1 MYDNKMKE
9 CIERNNLNKQRKCD
23 HDYEFNN
30 QKKKP
35 PTSVKDKTLMVIKK
49 KTRVQSAGALV
60 PLPHPF
66 RK

>member
-49 KTRVQSAGALV
+49 IQESKVQV
-60 PLPHPF
+60 
-66 RK
+66 R

>member
-49 KTRVQSAGALV
+49 KQESKVQV
-60 PLPHPF
+60 
-66 RK
+66 R

>member
-1 MYDNKMKE
+1 MKE

-49 KTRVQSAGALV
+49 KQESKVQV
-60 PLPHPF
+60 
-66 RK
+66 R